1 MKFSYVVAKRENR
14 GYYTLFAGFTFSLN
28 QAGLLGRSIGTN
40 LIFSCRPYNPSIKK
54 KIRQS
59 CFKKFHINHIQQKE
73 QIKKKKKKKK
83 NKKKQAP

>member
-1 MKFSYVVAKRENR
+1 MMVKFSYVVAKRENR

-54 KIRQS
+54 TLDSHALKISYQS
-59 CFKKFHINHIQQKE
+59 YTTKRTD
-73 QIKKKKKKKK
+73 
-83 NKKKQAP
+83 